1 VLWEEERHF
10 WAFEATATFFGT
22 LSGAA
27 LLVRQ
32 RQLDHRMYVKLQRQ
46 LASGV

>member
-1 VLWEEERHF
+1 VVWEEERRF
-10 WAFEATATFFGT
+10 WSFEAAATAAGV

-46 LASGV
+46 LAAGV